1 MLVQVRRDGMR
12 LVRQHDHALM
22 AGALA
27 RSWGA
32 VGREGRPLPFRLVL
46 ATALHD
52 LAWRELDAEPRYDA
66 DRGRPYGFD
75 EHPLE
80 PKLTAYR
87 AGLNR
92 VEEISPYA
100 ALLGSLHYASF
111 LEGEGASGFLSSEQE
126 RRERLR
132 AELERP
138 PLREAGGPTPGGG
151 EAGAPGPALERR
163 TESDLAWLKFFDGL
177 SIRLCLTA
185 PGGVEDELPP
195 WVDPDRPLEPPE
207 GGERLRL
214 AWEGP
219 GTATL
224 RPWPLA
230 VPVRLEVPVREL
242 GARRYGDAAALRRAW
257 RAAEERQWRLTLRP
271 PG

>member
-27 RSWGA
+27 RGWGA
-32 VGREGRPLPFRLVL
+32 AGPKGRPRPFRLVL

-52 LAWRELDAEPRYDA
+52 LAWRELDAEPRFDA
-66 DRGRPYGFD
+66 ERGRPYGFD

-80 PKLTAYR
+80 PKLAAYR
-87 AGLNR
+87 TGLNR
-92 VEEISPYA
+92 TEEISPYA

-111 LEGEGASGFLSSEQE
+111 LGAGEASGFLSFEEE
-126 RRERLR
+126 RRERLL
-132 AELERP
+132 AELARP
-138 PLREAGGPTPGGG
+138 PLEEARVPAPGGG

-163 TESDLAWLKFFDGL
+163 VERDLAWLKFFDGL

-185 PGGVEDELPP
+185 PGGLEDELPP
-195 WVDPDRPLEPPE
+195 WLEPDRPLEPPE
-207 GGERLRL
+207 GGEPLRL

-242 GARRYGDAAALRRAW
+242 GARRYADAAALRRAW
-257 RAAEERQWRLTLRP
+257 QSAEERQWRLTLRP